1 MVFIPKAGWDCQEID
16 RERKEERRRLKR
28 RELHELQLAEMVK
41 SGTTRL
47 ASDQVFLSLYIF
59 LKIIF
64 YKI

>member
-1 MVFIPKAGWDCQEID
+1 MVFSPKAGWDCQEID

-28 RELHELQLAEMVK
+28 RELHELRLAEMVK